1 MDDAF
6 IMTTAFFN
14 LLTTPFLANG
24 QGEDPPRK
32 LASPPVQCTECGE
45 PLIEMEFTRGFH
57 LVCDNWRC
65 RLFRQPQVCRT
76 KNPGGDTPI
85 QRWDARYPQRYEQYK
100 TQKRENYRLLVENGI
115 PPIEARAMTSNKQT
129 RIALEGIEGQLK

>member
-6 IMTTAFFN
+6 IMTTAFFS

-24 QGEDPPRK
+24 QGENQPKK

-45 PLIEMEFTRGFH
+45 PLIEMEFTQGFH

-65 RLFRQPQVCRT
+65 HL
-76 KNPGGDTPI
+76 
-85 QRWDARYPQRYEQYK
+85 
-100 TQKRENYRLLVENGI
+100 
-115 PPIEARAMTSNKQT
+115 
-129 RIALEGIEGQLK
+129 